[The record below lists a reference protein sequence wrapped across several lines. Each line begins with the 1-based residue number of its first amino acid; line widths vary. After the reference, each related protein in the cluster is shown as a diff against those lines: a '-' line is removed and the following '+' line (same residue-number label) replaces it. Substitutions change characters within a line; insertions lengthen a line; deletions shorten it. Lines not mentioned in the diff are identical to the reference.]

1 MGPQE
6 DYSKDSDLHFSK
18 LLWQKVY
25 LYPFLSKGYL
35 IFKVSTVSGKSHYVF
50 LNSLS
55 LLQVYNFKQYTVFNT
70 KSKQYIYVTLNIQ
83 ILKIN
88 KGRSIRTKE

>member
-6 DYSKDSDLHFSK
+6 DYSKDTDLHFSK

-25 LYPFLSKGYL
+25 LHPFLSKGYL
-35 IFKVSTVSGKSHYVF
+35 IFQVSTVSGKSHYVF

-55 LLQVYNFKQYTVFNT
+55 LSFRFIILNGTQYLTQKANNMFM
-70 KSKQYIYVTLNIQ
+70 L
-83 ILKIN
+83 L
-88 KGRSIRTKE
+88 